1 MCGGA
6 FFAMA
11 TIAAC
16 TAWGGADDGP
26 GTFFEPAAGTG
37 NAVAVVA
44 APTNA
49 VTQRRVAF
57 LGGSITEMDG
67 FRPLVMKALRARFP
81 DVSFV
86 EIAAGLSSTCSD
98 AGAFRLEE
106 EVLSKGV
113 PDLLVAEFAVND
125 DQDGGFDRSRCVR
138 GLEGVLRRM
147 RLANPQ
153 AALVVGLFV
162 NKGQYDQLLRGETP
176 LPYAAHAAVAK
187 HYGAAVA
194 DVGSALA
201 ASAKAGGM
209 DWSVYRDCH
218 PSPEGCRMAAKVVE
232 AAIDRVFDPRTQA
245 KAQPLPPPLDATSYF
260 ASRRVP
266 NAAISSPD
274 GGWTLAQPDWSKIP
288 GHVRAHDR
296 VGEVWSSCTAGA
308 ALEVSFTGTTLAAY
322 MTTGPDAG
330 ALEVSIDGGAP
341 HLLKF
346 RGWGDLHYP
355 FAAILAEGLTDGPHR
370 ARLVVREDRRDGKPT
385 STIRLHRLYENGLR
399 AAVRRDS
406 REACRR

>member
-1 MCGGA
+1 MNSFIFHNLVRMGIS
-6 FFAMA
+6 FVVAMTA
-11 TIAAC
+11 VC
-16 TAWGGADDGP
+16 TVRGNTDNGP

-37 NAVAVVA
+37 NAVAAVA

-49 VTQRRVAF
+49 ATQRRVAF

-67 FRPLVMKALRARFP
+67 FRPLVMKALRTRFP
-81 DVSFV
+81 NVSFT

-106 EVLSKGV
+106 DVLSKGL

-125 DQDGGFDRSRCVR
+125 DQDGHFDRARCVR

-147 RLANPQ
+147 RLANPR

-187 HYGAAVA
+187 RYGAAVA

-232 AAIDRVFDPRTQA
+232 AAIDRVFDPQTPA
-245 KAQPLPPPLDATSYF
+245 KAQPLPAPLDATSYF
-260 ASRRVP
+260 ASRRIP
-266 NAAISSPD
+266 NASISSPE
-274 GGWTLAQPDWSKIP
+274 GGWIFAQPDWSKIS

-296 VGEVWSSCTAGA
+296 VGEVWSSGTVGA
-308 ALEVSFTGTTLAAY
+308 TLEVAFTGTTLAAY

-330 ALEVSIDGGAP
+330 ALEVSVDGGAP
-341 HLLKF
+341 RLLKF
-346 RGWGDLHYP
+346 RGWGRLHYP
-355 FAAILAEGLTDGPHR
+355 FAAILAEGLTAGPHR
-370 ARLVVREDRRDGKPT
+370 ARLVVREDRRDGKRT
-385 STIRLHRLYENGLR
+385 STIRLHRLYENGPMPRSL
-399 AAVRRDS
+399 
-406 REACRR
+406 